1 MWYTPKMPKNCF
13 SKFIRNSETI
23 SWFAL
28 YCQKIFKKKKK
39 KKCMKV
45 YVNAQKLFLPIN
57 CLNTNGI
64 NLSYILLNVIKFL
77 MVNDWLL
84 IPSNPTILGVIL

>member
-1 MWYTPKMPKNCF
+1 
-13 SKFIRNSETI
+13 
-23 SWFAL
+23 
-28 YCQKIFKKKKK
+28 
-39 KKCMKV
+39 MKG

-64 NLSYILLNVIKFL
+64 NLSYILLNFIKFS

>member
-84 IPSNPTILGVIL
+84 IPSNPTVLGVIL

>member
-1 MWYTPKMPKNCF
+1 
-13 SKFIRNSETI
+13 
-23 SWFAL
+23 
-28 YCQKIFKKKKK
+28 
-39 KKCMKV
+39 MKV

-57 CLNTNGI
+57 YLNTNGI

>member
-1 MWYTPKMPKNCF
+1 MPKNCF

>member
-13 SKFIRNSETI
+13 SKYIRNSETI

-28 YCQKIFKKKKK
+28 YCQKIFKIKI
-39 KKCMKV
+39 KCMKV

-64 NLSYILLNVIKFL
+64 NLSYILLNVIKFS

-84 IPSNPTILGVIL
+84 IPSNPTVLGVIL

>member
-1 MWYTPKMPKNCF
+1 MPKNCF
-13 SKFIRNSETI
+13 SKYIRNSETI

-28 YCQKIFKKKKK
+28 YCQKIFKIKI
-39 KKCMKV
+39 KCMKV

>member
-1 MWYTPKMPKNCF
+1 MPKNCF

-28 YCQKIFKKKKK
+28 YCQKIFKIKT
-39 KKCMKV
+39 KCMKV

-64 NLSYILLNVIKFL
+64 NLSYILLNVIKFS